1 MAKSTIKPNHMS
13 INWHDYTGHTEDEP
27 ITQASL
33 TVKGSL
39 IGRVGLMLLSC
50 GTGAWRVR
58 SSMNSM
64 AEYLGV
70 TCTSGIGLTTIDYTC
85 FEGHETY
92 TNSLSLKNTGVNTHK
107 LDRLERF
114 VREFPQKGINMSGE
128 QIHCLL
134 DGIEQQK
141 GLYSPLQLG
150 LAAGFACGAF
160 TFLLGGGPV
169 EMVCALIEAGCGNYL
184 RSRLLR
190 KQYTLFMCV
199 ILSVALA
206 CLTYVISL
214 RLAET
219 LFSLVSGH
227 EAGYICA
234 MLFII
239 PGFPFITSGID
250 MAKLDMRSGIER
262 LVYAVMII
270 VIATITGWVMSM
282 LLGLQPKEFLDFSVG

>member
-58 SSMNSM
+58 NSMNSM

-134 DGIEQQK
+134 DGIEQRDPFRGA
-141 GLYSPLQLG
+141 GLPDLCHFS
-150 LAAGFACGAF
+150 
-160 TFLLGGGPV
+160 
-169 EMVCALIEAGCGNYL
+169 EASGNAV
-184 RSRLLR
+184 
-190 KQYTLFMCV
+190 F
-199 ILSVALA
+199 
-206 CLTYVISL
+206 
-214 RLAET
+214 
-219 LFSLVSGH
+219 
-227 EAGYICA
+227 
-234 MLFII
+234 
-239 PGFPFITSGID
+239 SGI
-250 MAKLDMRSGIER
+250 R
-262 LVYAVMII
+262 
-270 VIATITGWVMSM
+270 
-282 LLGLQPKEFLDFSVG
+282 P